1 VTPDALPL
9 SDCQSGYLAATAGD
23 PADPVH
29 NTALPLLFDA
39 PVSAKLLHEAVAAL
53 MARHAMLC
61 TAMRLDP
68 RGSSGEQWT
77 IEPQHWWQEVDAS
90 GLDRHALLA
99 RAGAD
104 LRRPFAFENGLFR
117 ATLYQGAE
125 PGPLLL
131 LALHHIAGD
140 APSWGILGRE
150 LVACYAALAAGRPI
164 ELPPLPADHADYLRW
179 ERDLLAADKGGRMAR
194 YWQAQ
199 LAGDLPLLRL
209 PTDHP
214 RPPTKTFN
222 GSTLG
227 LRLPDA
233 LTRDVQALS
242 GALSCT
248 RFAVLLSAWLLLLHQ
263 WTGQDDV
270 WLLVP
275 SSMPRQQPRFR
286 GVVGLLISP
295 LIVRLRVDQVRDQ
308 GFAALARA
316 VNGQLLLG
324 LHHQPYPV
332 TRLLEGRTDPAAG
345 GAPVA
350 LRSMSAWEHSDF
362 IPRRFT
368 AAGIR
373 AERCDIPQLDGLYD
387 AGLTFLEDVDTQAIG
402 AGLSYSRDLFTPETI
417 DRLAA
422 RFLGLLERATA
433 APEQP
438 INRHF
443 PGTPCAPTRSEGAAP

>member
-1 VTPDALPL
+1 MSTDTLPL

-29 NTALPLLFDA
+29 NTALPLLFDP
-39 PVSAKLLHEAVAAL
+39 PVSADLLRAAVTML
-53 MARHAMLC
+53 MERHAMLR
-61 TAMRLDP
+61 TAVRLDA
-68 RGSSGEQWT
+68 GGTSGTQWT
-77 IEPQHWWQEVDAS
+77 TEPTHWWQEVDAS
-90 GLDRHALLA
+90 GLDRGALLA
-99 RAGAD
+99 RAAAD
-104 LRRPFAFENGLFR
+104 LRRPFVLEHGLFR

-125 PGPLLL
+125 PGALLL

-150 LVACYAALAAGRPI
+150 LVACVGALAAGKPVD
-164 ELPPLPADHADYLRW
+164 LPPLPAAHADYVRW
-179 ERDLLAADKGGRMAR
+179 EQDLLASDKGRRMAD

-199 LAGDLPLLRL
+199 LAGDLPLLAL

-214 RPPTKTFN
+214 RPPAKTFN
-222 GSTLG
+222 GATLG
-227 LRLPDA
+227 LALPDR
-233 LTRDVQALS
+233 LTRAVQSLS
-242 GALSCT
+242 AARSCT
-248 RFAVLLSAWLLLLHQ
+248 RFSVLLAAWLWLLHR

-308 GFAALARA
+308 DFAALVRA

-324 LHHQPYPV
+324 LHHQPFPV
-332 TRLLEGRTDPAAG
+332 IRLLEGRADPAAG
-345 GAPVA
+345 GAPAA

-362 IPRRFT
+362 IPRRFA
-368 AAGIR
+368 AAGIC

-387 AGLTFLEDVDTQAIG
+387 AGLTFLEDVDTHAIG
-402 AGLSYSRDLFTPETI
+402 AGLSFNRDLFRPATI
-417 DRLAA
+417 DGLGA
-422 RFLGLLERATA
+422 RFLRLLGEATA
-433 APEQP
+433 APERP
-438 INRHF
+438 L
-443 PGTPCAPTRSEGAAP
+443 ADLGASGAL

>member
-1 VTPDALPL
+1 MTTDTFAL

-23 PADPVH
+23 PTDPVH

-39 PVSAKLLHEAVAAL
+39 PVSAELLRAAVAAL
-53 MARHAMLC
+53 LARHAMLRS
-61 TAMRLDP
+61 AVRLDP
-68 RGSSGEQWT
+68 GGTSGVQWST
-77 IEPQHWWQEVDAS
+77 EPADWWQEVDAS
-90 GLDRHALLA
+90 GLDRHTLLA
-99 RAGAD
+99 RAAAD
-104 LRRPFAFENGLFR
+104 LRRPFAVENGLFR
-117 ATLYQGAE
+117 ATLFQCAE

-131 LALHHIAGD
+131 LALHHLAGD

-150 LVACYAALAAGRPI
+150 LVACCAALAAGTPI
-164 ELPPLPADHADYLRW
+164 ELPPLPADHADYLNW
-179 ERDLLAADKGGRMAR
+179 ERDLLASDKGRRIAAH
-194 YWQAQ
+194 WQAQ

-222 GSTLG
+222 GATLG
-227 LRLPDA
+227 LTLPDP
-233 LTRDVQALS
+233 LTRAVQALS
-242 GALSCT
+242 GAQSCT
-248 RFAVLLSAWLLLLHQ
+248 RFSVLLTAWLLLLHQ

-295 LIVRLRVDQVRDQ
+295 LIVRLRMDQVRDQ
-308 GFAALARA
+308 SFGALART

-332 TRLLEGRTDPAAG
+332 IRLLEGRTDPAAG
-345 GAPVA
+345 GAPVM

-362 IPRRFT
+362 IPRYF
-368 AAGIR
+368 AAGGIR

-402 AGLSYSRDLFTPETI
+402 AGLSWNRDLFRPETI
-417 DRLAA
+417 DGLAA
-422 RFLGLLERATA
+422 RFIGLLERATA
-433 APEQP
+433 APQQP
-438 INRHF
+438 VAGLIDATAEHACR
-443 PGTPCAPTRSEGAAP
+443 